1 MEIFSQMPNS
11 TDSKGEIIAV
21 VIGQS
26 EDIVSFETYE
36 VFTTITQCAVKP
48 VLFLVGIP
56 SNVLNC
62 VVFWRQGVRD
72 PMNLCLFCLS
82 LADLLHMTFL
92 FVQSVI
98 GPFVEFQDKV
108 LGKEIYHKTSAYT
121 KWFSVEMY
129 SMSGCISLVIAVER
143 CVCVMMP
150 LRAVSIIS
158 TRTTGMVLAVIYVIT
173 QLGFI
178 VNIFNY
184 DVVAIKDN
192 HTDQVIGWTSL
203 PSKLWQENLV
213 LFTTI
218 QRLILLTILPFGI
231 FVGLSVATAVTV
243 VRLKAALLWRESTS
257 SSSSQSSG
265 QQRALTKMLVFVSC
279 LHIVTAA
286 PQLVFIITVSLVS
299 DFNFGGR
306 YENTFEVVAAA
317 KGVSAMVNSSFTF
330 VIYYRQSSRYRRALR
345 HLCCWTKPGDEES
358 TKCNHSTTF

>member
-1 MEIFSQMPNS
+1 MGQLSQMTNS
-11 TDSKGEIIAV
+11 SEEGSDALDTDKIKDLVSSQAYELFSLLSQCV
-21 VIGQS
+21 VM
-26 EDIVSFETYE
+26 
-36 VFTTITQCAVKP
+36 P
-48 VLFLVGIP
+48 LLFMVGIP
-56 SNVLNC
+56 SNVVNC

-72 PMNLCLFCLS
+72 RMNLCLFCLS

-92 FVQSVI
+92 FAQSVI

-108 LGKEIYHKTSAYT
+108 LGQEISNKITAYT
-121 KWFSVEMY
+121 KWFSLEMY

-192 HTDQVIGWTSL
+192 NTQKIIAWGLTS
-203 PSKLWQENLV
+203 SKLWQENLV

-243 VRLKAALLWRESTS
+243 VKLKAAMLWRKKTS
-257 SSSSQSSG
+257 SNSSQSSG

-286 PQLVFIITVSLVS
+286 PQLIFIMVVYFVS

-306 YENTFEVVAAA
+306 LENIFRVVVIV
-317 KGVSAMVNSSFTF
+317 KGISAMVNSSVSFA
-330 VIYYRQSSRYRRALR
+330 IYYRQSSRYRREMRA
-345 HLCCWTKPGDEES
+345 LCCWWNRLETSLRKG
-358 TKCNHSTTF
+358 KVG